1 MIKNFG
7 DLVLALVVIA
17 IVLIWIIGVLTGHW

>member
-17 IVLIWIIGVLTGHW
+17 MVLIWIIGVLTGHW

>member
-7 DLVLALVVIA
+7 DLVFALVVIA
-17 IVLIWIIGVLTGHW
+17 MVLIWIIGVLTGHW